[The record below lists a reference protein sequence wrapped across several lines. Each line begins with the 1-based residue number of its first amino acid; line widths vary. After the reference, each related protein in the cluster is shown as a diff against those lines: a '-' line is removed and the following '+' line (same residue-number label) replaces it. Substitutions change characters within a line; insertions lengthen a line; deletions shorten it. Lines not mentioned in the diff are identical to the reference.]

1 VLSPAWLLQSSV
13 LLSVLR
19 RSFKH
24 QSPCDLLSAK
34 CSGVQPSKTLIYARY
49 ASYHNA
55 TIMRR
60 YFKTQDK
67 PVQMSS
73 TWNGLKLRNA
83 TLTLKTMPET
93 PGLHFGLDLPVFPVF
108 PRLLQ
113 PRPRCGPQLRR
124 TIVTRRLTQYPRAFA
139 TGNGHKSQSKA
150 VHNWKPS
157 PICFAELKIRRV
169 DGR

>member
-1 VLSPAWLLQSSV
+1 MHHCGPVYYSILNSFGQRSQYRSIKFPLHKQSENPLCDIYRDIYCLLTINA
-13 LLSVLR
+13 LN
-19 RSFKH
+19 
-24 QSPCDLLSAK
+24 
-34 CSGVQPSKTLIYARY
+34 LIFVFVFLC
-49 ASYHNA
+49 
-55 TIMRR
+55 R

-124 TIVTRRLTQYPRAFA
+124 TIVARRLTQYPRAFA
-139 TGNGHKSQSKA
+139 SKFFFSFEIPTRF
-150 VHNWKPS
+150 WL
-157 PICFAELKIRRV
+157 FF
-169 DGR
+169 DTD

>member
-1 VLSPAWLLQSSV
+1 MVYYSILNSFGQRSQYISIKFSLHKLSDNPLRDIYRDISC
-13 LLSVLR
+13 LLSINSL
-19 RSFKH
+19 
-24 QSPCDLLSAK
+24 DLIFVFVFL
-34 CSGVQPSKTLIYARY
+34 C
-49 ASYHNA
+49 
-55 TIMRR
+55 R

-113 PRPRCGPQLRR
+113 PRPRCCPQLRR

-139 TGNGHKSQSKA
+139 SKFFS
-150 VHNWKPS
+150 V
-157 PICFAELKIRRV
+157 LKFLSDLIV
-169 DGR
+169 FLYWLND

>member
-1 VLSPAWLLQSSV
+1 MEKKNDNEDQSGFLEAPVVRMLRMRSASLKIKELDNFWWSRISV
-13 LLSVLR
+13 LECKQVLK
-19 RSFKH
+19 S
-24 QSPCDLLSAK
+24 LN
-34 CSGVQPSKTLIYARY
+34 TLCLICLFFL
-49 ASYHNA
+49 
-55 TIMRR
+55 ICR

-113 PRPRCGPQLRR
+113 SRPWCGPQLRR
-124 TIVTRRLTQYPRAFA
+124 TIVTRCLTQYPRAFA
-139 TGNGHKSQSKA
+139 SKFFQFWNS
-150 VHNWKPS
+150 HQ
-157 PICFAELKIRRV
+157 I
-169 DGR
+169 